1 MSELIDTPES
11 RVNLLVA
18 ALALI
23 MIFHARADRAS
34 HRVLFGFLT
43 ALVLVR
49 YTAWRLAETL
59 PPADLGFGT
68 LVAWVFLVF
77 EMVAI
82 VYTLLSIQML
92 TRRRDNHA
100 QADRGEAALRV
111 RGREV
116 PAVDVFICTYNEEL
130 AVLEKTILA
139 AQAIDYPHVNVWV
152 LDDTRRD
159 WLRDYCERK
168 GVHYA
173 RRPDNT
179 HAKAGNLNNGLRQSA
194 AATNAP
200 YILVLDAD
208 FTPHRNIVYRTLG
221 LFDEPKVGLVQTPQF
236 YYNADPIQH
245 NLRATDSWVDEQRV
259 FFDVLQPAKDA
270 ADVAFCVGT
279 SFVIRRDAITDAG
292 GFPTGSV
299 CEDIYTTYTLM
310 RFGWVT
316 RWLNERLSN
325 GLSADSIVDYI
336 NQRSRWCLGTI
347 QVALLRDGPLR
358 GRGYSFAARVHYVH
372 GLLHWLTK
380 PFILLMLAAPVL
392 YWYAGVSAFHA
403 TPRAFA
409 LYGLPPLV
417 MFWGYT
423 YWISQRRCLPV
434 FTEVTQIV
442 AAMAVT
448 RTIVSSLMRPF
459 GRPFKVTAKGQDR
472 SRTVVHW
479 NMVLAFGGLI
489 AAMEAAALG
498 AIGSAMTTGDMLN
511 VVWTIVTTVYCL
523 AALIACIDR
532 PRPAHDERFPY
543 DADTTLRSTA
553 GVGAT
558 RFVEIAVDG
567 ALLRESALL
576 RRMPVGER
584 LDLHVDRVGWVSAL
598 LKGRSPKGVELA
610 FDHDEVL
617 HDHLIRHV
625 FSLPPSHVATQVK
638 PGRAALAFLGSAG
651 WQWPRMRV
659 AWTRAFAAP
668 LPMVAVL
675 LIGVLV
681 LSGCNLTPALK
692 NADVVVPAQWAEGT
706 GSAAAQPVAW
716 HAFVRD
722 EELRGLIASA
732 LLQNRDLRVYAAKAR
747 EARAVYGGTRS
758 SLFPEIGLA
767 GSVGRGNVT
776 TSLSPDGIVTNNQAV
791 GSVGTTYAVQA
802 GITAYELDFFGHVDA
817 SVKQAGAQALA
828 SERDLWAAR
837 MNLVGEVSNAYLT
850 LRADRALLALAESD
864 LASQS
869 DSTRVMQRART
880 VGGTSDLNVL
890 RSQSLVERANVQ
902 REEFRMRVG
911 QDLQWLAVL
920 VGQPVPANIG
930 VQRPWPERSVAD
942 VPVGLPAS
950 LLQRRPDL
958 LAAYARVEAANSG
971 VGAAKAAF
979 YPTFSLTAVAGGLSS
994 EFSSLL
1000 SSGNRSWATVL
1011 GVSLPI
1017 FDWGRRSANLSA
1029 NEERLAAAMASYEY
1043 AVQQALRETAN
1054 ALIADSHLRPQI
1066 EAQQARVQAL
1076 DRVASISRTRFRNG
1090 LEDYFAGADAQRE
1103 LYLERRQGIEL
1114 QLKQA
1119 VNTVNLYKALG
1130 GGWDDARTAT
1140 SAASAQPPAPAA
1152 AVQASCCSTSL
1163 TRSSAGSM
1171 SVSSIAP

>member
-1 MSELIDTPES
+1 MSELIDSPEF
-11 RVNLLVA
+11 RINLIVVG
-18 ALALI
+18 LALM
-23 MIFHARADRAS
+23 MIFHARADRLW
-34 HRVLFGFLT
+34 HRALFGFLT

-49 YTAWRLAETL
+49 YVVWRLAETL

-68 LVAWVFLVF
+68 LVGWVFLVF
-77 EMVAI
+77 EMVSI
-82 VYTLLSIQML
+82 LYTLMSIQML
-92 TRRRDNHA
+92 TGRRDNHGL
-100 QADRGEAALRV
+100 ADRGEASLRA
-111 RGREV
+111 RGADV

-130 AVLEKTILA
+130 GVLEKTILA
-139 AQAIDYPHVNVWV
+139 AQAIDYPRLAVWV

-159 WLRDYCERK
+159 WLRDYCARK

-173 RRPDNT
+173 RRADNA

-194 AATNAP
+194 AATDAP

-208 FTPHRNIVYRTLG
+208 FTPHRNIVYRMLG
-221 LFDEPKVGLVQTPQF
+221 LFEDPKVGLVQTPQF

-279 SFVIRRDAITDAG
+279 SFIVRRDAITTAG

-358 GRGYSFAARVHYVH
+358 GKGYRLAARLHYVH
-372 GLLHWLTK
+372 GLLHWLSK
-380 PFILLMLAAPVL
+380 PFILLILAAPAL

-448 RTIVSSLMRPF
+448 RTIVTSLVRPF

-472 SRTVVHW
+472 SKTVVHW
-479 NMVLAFGGLI
+479 NLVAVFGGLI
-489 AAMEAAALG
+489 VAMEMGALD
-498 AIGSAMTTGDMLN
+498 AIGGTMSTGDVLN
-511 VVWTIVTTVYCL
+511 VIWTLVATVYCL

-532 PRPAHDERFPY
+532 PRPDHDERFPC
-543 DADTTLRSTA
+543 DAPTTLRSAA

-558 RFVEIAVDG
+558 HFIEIAVDG
-567 ALLRESALL
+567 ALLRDSALL
-576 RRMPVGER
+576 RRIPVGQP
-584 LDLHVDRVGWVSAL
+584 LDVHVAQVGWVPAL
-598 LKGRSPKGVELA
+598 LADHTPAGAELSFA
-610 FDHDEVL
+610 CDETVHDRLV
-617 HDHLIRHV
+617 RHV
-625 FSLPPSHVATQVK
+625 FSLPPSHVATQVR
-638 PGRAALAFLGSAG
+638 PGRAAMAFLGSAG
-651 WQWPRMRV
+651 WRWPRV
-659 AWTRAFAAP
+659 PAAWLRSVAAP
-668 LPMVAVL
+668 APLLLALVL
-675 LIGVLV
+675 GVLV
-681 LSGCNLTPALK
+681 LGGCSLTPALK
-692 NADVVVPAQWAEGT
+692 PADVELPTQWPT
-706 GSAAAQPVAW
+706 GAAVGDAAPMAW
-716 HAFVRD
+716 QAFVRD
-722 EELRGLIASA
+722 DELRGLVATA
-732 LLQNRDLRVYAAKAR
+732 LAQNRDLRAYAAKAR
-747 EARAVYGGTRS
+747 EARAVYAGTRS
-758 SLFPEIGLA
+758 SLFPEIGIA
-767 GSVGRGNVT
+767 GYAQRGDMA
-776 TSLSPDGIVTNNQAV
+776 TSLSSTGVVTSNQAIGRV
-791 GSVGTTYAVQA
+791 GNTYAVQA
-802 GITAYELDFFGHVDA
+802 GVTAYELDFFGHVDA
-817 SVKQAGAQALA
+817 GVKQAGSQAQAID
-828 SERDLWAAR
+828 RDYAAAR
-837 MNLVGEVSNAYLT
+837 MNLVGEVTNAYLT
-850 LRADRALLALAESD
+850 LRADRALLALAEAD
-864 LASQS
+864 LKSQS
-869 DSTRVMQRART
+869 DSTDIMKRARS
-880 VGGTSDLNVL
+880 VGGTSDLDLL
-890 RSQSLVERANVQ
+890 RSQSLVQRAKVQ
-902 REEFRMRVG
+902 REEFGMRVG
-911 QDLQWLAVL
+911 QDLQWLTVL
-920 VGQPVPANIG
+920 VGQPVAATTG
-930 VQRPWPERSVAD
+930 TQRPWPDRSVAE

-994 EFSSLL
+994 EFSNLL
-1000 SSGNRSWATVL
+1000 GSGNRSWATVL

-1017 FDWGRRSANLSA
+1017 LDWGRRSANLTA
-1029 NEERLAAAMASYEY
+1029 NEERLAAAMSAYEY

-1054 ALIADSHLRPQI
+1054 ALIADSHLGPQL
-1066 EAQQARVQAL
+1066 EAQQGRVQAL
-1076 DRVASISRTRFRNG
+1076 EKVAAISRTRFRNG

-1103 LYLERRQGIEL
+1103 LYLEQRQWIEL

-1119 VNTVNLYKALG
+1119 VNLVNLYKALG
-1130 GGWDDARTAT
+1130 GGWDEAPQAQAAAAAA
-1140 SAASAQPPAPAA
+1140 AASA
-1152 AVQASCCSTSL
+1152 VH
-1163 TRSSAGSM
+1163 
-1171 SVSSIAP
+1171 

>member
-1 MSELIDTPES
+1 MFELIDTPEF
-11 RVNLLVA
+11 RVNLMVVG
-18 ALALI
+18 LALI

-49 YTAWRLAETL
+49 YVAWRLSETL

-68 LVAWVFLVF
+68 LMGWVFLVF
-77 EMVAI
+77 EMVSI
-82 VYTLLSIQML
+82 LYTLLSIQML
-92 TRRRDNHA
+92 SRRRDNHA
-100 QADRGEAALRV
+100 QADAGEAMLRK
-111 RGREV
+111 RGADV
-116 PAVDVFICTYNEEL
+116 PAVDVFICTYNEEIG
-130 AVLEKTILA
+130 VLEKTILA

-159 WLRDYCERK
+159 WLRDYCLRK

-194 AATNAP
+194 GQTNAP

-208 FTPHRNIVYRTLG
+208 FAPHRNIVYRVLG
-221 LFDEPKVGLVQTPQF
+221 LFDDPKSKVGLVQTPQF

-279 SFVIRRDAITDAG
+279 SFIVRRDAITAAG

-325 GLSADSIVDYI
+325 GLSADSVIDYI

-358 GRGYSFAARVHYVH
+358 GRGYSFAARLHYVH

-380 PFILLMLAAPVL
+380 PFILLILAAPAL
-392 YWYAGVSAFHA
+392 YWYTGASAFHA

-409 LYGLPPLV
+409 MYGLPPLV

-448 RTIVSSLMRPF
+448 RTIVSSLIRPF

-479 NMVLAFGGLI
+479 NLVAVFGALI
-489 AAMEAAALG
+489 VVMEMGALG
-498 AIGSAMTTGDMLN
+498 AIGGSMTTGDMLN
-511 VVWTIVTTVYCL
+511 VVWTFIATVYCL

-532 PRPAHDERFPY
+532 PRPEHDERFPY
-543 DADTTLRSTA
+543 DAPTTVRSAA
-553 GVGAT
+553 GVGAA
-558 RFVEIAVDG
+558 RFVEIAGDG
-567 ALLRESALL
+567 ARLRNSASLG
-576 RRMPVGER
+576 RIAIGQA
-584 LDLHVDRVGWVSAL
+584 LDIHVDHVGWVAASVT
-598 LKGRSPKGVELA
+598 GRSDAGTELA
-610 FDHDEVL
+610 FAHDEAV
-617 HDHLIRHV
+617 HDRLVRHV

-638 PGRAALAFLGSAG
+638 PGRAVLAFMDSAG
-651 WQWPRMRV
+651 WRVPTMPRML
-659 AWTRAFAAP
+659 ASSAP
-668 LPMVAVL
+668 MLTVL
-675 LIGVLV
+675 LVAVLV
-681 LSGCNLTPALK
+681 LSGCNLTPPLK
-692 NADVVVPAQWAEGT
+692 PAEVDVPVQWAEGKAGT
-706 GSAAAQPVAW
+706 DVAPMAW
-716 HAFVRD
+716 QSFVRD
-722 EELRGLIASA
+722 DELRGLIATA
-732 LLQNRDLRVYAAKAR
+732 LAQNRDLRVYAAKAR
-747 EARAVYGGTRS
+747 EARAVYAGTRS
-758 SLFPEIGLA
+758 SLFPEIGLV
-767 GSVGRGNVT
+767 GSAGRGNQI
-776 TSLSPDGIVTNNQAV
+776 TSLSSTGVVTNSQVV
-791 GSVGTTYAVQA
+791 GSVGNTYAVQA
-802 GITAYELDFFGHVDA
+802 GITAYELDFFGRVDA
-817 SVKQAGAQALA
+817 GVKQAGSQAVA
-828 SERDLWAAR
+828 SERDFAAAR

-864 LASQS
+864 FATQT
-869 DSTRVMQRART
+869 DSTGVMERARKA
-880 VGGTSDLNVL
+880 GGTSDLDLL
-890 RSQSLVERANVQ
+890 RSQSLVQRASVQ

-911 QDLQWLAVL
+911 QDLQWLTVL
-920 VGQPVPANIG
+920 VGQPVPVSTG
-930 VQRPWPERSVAD
+930 TRRPWPDRAVAD

-971 VGAAKAAF
+971 IGAAKAAF
-979 YPTFSLTAVAGGLSS
+979 YPSFSLTAVGGGLSS

-1000 SSGNRSWATVL
+1000 NSGNRSWATVL

-1029 NEERLAAAMASYEY
+1029 NEERLAAAMAGYEY

-1054 ALIADSHLRPQI
+1054 ALIADSHLRPQL
-1066 EAQQARVQAL
+1066 EAQQARVLSLQ
-1076 DRVASISRTRFRNG
+1076 RVAAISRTRFRNG

-1103 LYLERRQGIEL
+1103 LYIEQRQWIEL

-1119 VNTVNLYKALG
+1119 VNTVSLYKALG
-1130 GGWDDARTAT
+1130 GGWEDA
-1140 SAASAQPPAPAA
+1140 PAPVAA
-1152 AVQASCCSTSL
+1152 AT
-1163 TRSSAGSM
+1163 
-1171 SVSSIAP
+1171 APR

>member
-1 MSELIDTPES
+1 MPELMDTPEF
-11 RVNLLVA
+11 RVNLMVA

-49 YTAWRLAETL
+49 YVAWRLAETL

-68 LVAWVFLVF
+68 LVSWVFLVF
-77 EMVAI
+77 EMIAI

-92 TRRRDNHA
+92 TRRRDNHV
-100 QADRGEAALRV
+100 QADRGEAALRA
-111 RGREV
+111 RGAKV

-130 AVLEKTILA
+130 GVLEKTILA

-159 WLRDYCERK
+159 WLREYCERK

-173 RRPDNT
+173 RRPDNA
-179 HAKAGNLNNGLRQSA
+179 HAKAGNLNNGLRLSA

-279 SFVIRRDAITDAG
+279 SFVIRRDAITEAG

-310 RFGWVT
+310 RSGWVT

-380 PFILLMLAAPVL
+380 PFILLMLAAPAL
-392 YWYAGVSAFHA
+392 YWYTGVSAFHA

-409 LYGLPPLV
+409 MYGLPPLV

-448 RTIVSSLMRPF
+448 RTIVTSLVRPF

-472 SRTVVHW
+472 SKTVVHW
-479 NMVLAFGGLI
+479 NLVLGFGGLI
-489 AAMEAAALG
+489 VAMEAAA
-498 AIGSAMTTGDMLN
+498 IGSISGTMTTGDMLN
-511 VVWTIVTTVYCL
+511 VLWTIVTTLYCL

-532 PRPAHDERFPY
+532 PRPEHDERFPY
-543 DADTTLRSTA
+543 DADTTLRSAA

-558 RFVEIAVDG
+558 RFVQIAVDG
-567 ALLRESALL
+567 AVLRESALL
-576 RRMPVGER
+576 RRMPVGEQ
-584 LDLHVDRVGWVSAL
+584 LDVHIDRVGWVSAL
-598 LKGRSPKGVELA
+598 LKSRSPAGVELA
-610 FDHDEVL
+610 FVRDEVL
-617 HDHLIRHV
+617 HDHLIRLV
-625 FSLPPSHVATQVK
+625 FSLPPSHVAVQVN
-638 PGRAALAFLGSAG
+638 PGRAALAFMGSAG
-651 WQWPRMRV
+651 WHWPRMPPGF
-659 AWTRAFAAP
+659 ARAMAAP
-668 LPMVAVL
+668 LPMAMVL
-675 LIGVLV
+675 MLAVLV
-681 LSGCNLTPALK
+681 LSGCNLTPPLK
-692 NADVVVPAQWAEGT
+692 EADVVVPAQWAEGT
-706 GSAAAQPVAW
+706 GNAAAAPVAW
-716 HAFVRD
+716 HVFVRD
-722 EELRGLIASA
+722 EELRGLIATA

-747 EARAVYGGTRS
+747 EARAIYGGTRS
-758 SLFPEIGLA
+758 GLFPEIGVA
-767 GSVGRGNVT
+767 GSVGRGNVA
-776 TSLSPDGIVTNNQAV
+776 TSLGPDGIVTSNQSLNGV
-791 GSVGTTYAVQA
+791 GNVATTYAVQA
-802 GITAYELDFFGHVDA
+802 GITSYELDFFGHVDA
-817 SVKQAGAQALA
+817 GVKQAGSQALA
-828 SERDLWAAR
+828 SERDLAAAR

-850 LRADRALLALAESD
+850 LRADRALLALAEGD
-864 LASQS
+864 FGSQS
-869 DSTRVMQRART
+869 ESTRVMQRART

-911 QDLQWLAVL
+911 QDLQWLSVL
-920 VGQPVPANIG
+920 VGQPVPPTIG
-930 VQRPWPERSVAD
+930 MQRPWPERSVAD

-979 YPTFSLTAVAGGLSS
+979 YPSFSLTAVAGGLST

-1066 EAQQARVQAL
+1066 VAQQARVQAL
-1076 DRVASISRTRFRNG
+1076 DKVASISRTRFRNG

-1103 LYLERRQGIEL
+1103 LYLERRQAIEL

-1130 GGWDDARTAT
+1130 GGWDDMPAGAV
-1140 SAASAQPPAPAA
+1140 AS
-1152 AVQASCCSTSL
+1152 STP
-1163 TRSSAGSM
+1163 R
-1171 SVSSIAP
+1171 

>member
-1 MSELIDTPES
+1 MSELIDTPEF
-11 RVNLLVA
+11 RVNLMVA

-23 MIFHARADRAS
+23 MIFHARADRGS

-49 YTAWRLAETL
+49 YVAWRLAETL

-68 LVAWVFLVF
+68 LVSWVFLVF
-77 EMVAI
+77 EMIAI

-100 QADRGEAALRV
+100 QADLGEAGLRA
-111 RGREV
+111 RGGNV
-116 PAVDVFICTYNEEL
+116 PPVDVFICTYNEEL
-130 AVLEKTILA
+130 GVLEKTILA

-279 SFVIRRDAITDAG
+279 SFVIRRDAITEAG

-380 PFILLMLAAPVL
+380 PFILMMLAAPAL
-392 YWYAGVSAFHA
+392 YWYTGVSAFHA
-403 TPRAFA
+403 TPSAFA

-448 RTIVSSLMRPF
+448 RTIVTSLVRPF

-472 SRTVVHW
+472 SKTVVHW
-479 NMVLAFGGLI
+479 NLVLVFGGLI
-489 AAMEAAALG
+489 AAMEAAAIG
-498 AIGSAMTTGDMLN
+498 SIGSAMTTGEMLN
-511 VVWTIVTTVYCL
+511 VLWTIVTTLYCL

-532 PRPAHDERFPY
+532 PRPEHDERFPY
-543 DADTTLRSTA
+543 EADTTLRSAA

-567 ALLRESALL
+567 AVLHESALL
-576 RRMPVGER
+576 RRMPVGEP
-584 LDLHVDRVGWVSAL
+584 LDVHVDHVGWVSAVVT
-598 LKGRSPKGVELA
+598 GRSAAGVALS
-610 FDHDEVL
+610 FVHDEVQ

-625 FSLPPSHVATQVK
+625 FSLPPSHVAVQVN
-638 PGRAALAFLGSAG
+638 PGRAALAFMGSAG
-651 WQWPRMRV
+651 WHWPRFP
-659 AWTRAFAAP
+659 AAFARAMAAP
-668 LPMVAVL
+668 LPMVMAL
-675 LIGVLV
+675 MLGVLV
-681 LSGCNLTPALK
+681 LSGCNLTPPLK
-692 NADVVVPAQWAEGT
+692 EADVVVPTQWAEGK
-706 GSAAAQPVAW
+706 GNAAAAPMAW
-716 HAFVRD
+716 HVFVRD
-722 EELRGLIASA
+722 DELRGLIATA

-747 EARAVYGGTRS
+747 EARAVYGGTRA

-776 TSLSPDGIVTNNQAV
+776 TSLGPDGIVTNNQAV
-791 GSVGTTYAVQA
+791 GRVATTYAVQA
-802 GITAYELDFFGHVDA
+802 GVTAYELDFFGHVDA
-817 SVKQAGAQALA
+817 GVKQAGSQALA
-828 SERDLWAAR
+828 SERDLAAAR

-850 LRADRALLALAESD
+850 LRADRALLALAEGD
-864 LASQS
+864 LANQS

-920 VGQPVPANIG
+920 VGQPVPPTIG
-930 VQRPWPERSVAD
+930 LQRPWPERSVAD

-979 YPTFSLTAVAGGLSS
+979 YPSFSLTAVAGGLST

-1000 SSGNRSWATVL
+1000 GSGNRSWATVL

-1066 EAQQARVQAL
+1066 AAQQARVQAL
-1076 DRVASISRTRFRNG
+1076 DKVASISRTRFRNG
-1090 LEDYFAGADAQRE
+1090 LEDYFAGADSQRE
-1103 LYLERRQGIEL
+1103 LYIEQRQAIEL

-1130 GGWDDARTAT
+1130 GGWDDAPAG
-1140 SAASAQPPAPAA
+1140 AVASN
-1152 AVQASCCSTSL
+1152 TL
-1163 TRSSAGSM
+1163 R
-1171 SVSSIAP
+1171 